1 MNILIELVALIAV
14 AVLLIGAG
22 FRAWR
27 IGNRLLKW
35 SGVALAAVLALAVSS
50 VSTVTIAGMIKQHA
64 RHAPVPDLKAEVTPE
79 RIARGKAITDSFCSG
94 CHTRTAPLTGGVEI
108 GEHFPIPVGS
118 FITSNLTP
126 AGSLKRWSDGEIFRA
141 IRNGIG
147 ADGRWLTVMSYTNS
161 SRLSDDDTLAVIAYL
176 RSMSAAG
183 TPTPEPPDRLNLLGV
198 AMLGAGLLPGGKP
211 VLRDH
216 ISAPPKGPTIEFGEY
231 ILSYQDCRECHGARL
246 TGGVAG
252 QLAPIGPG
260 LNFVKEW
267 KLAEFIATMRTGI
280 DPTGHHI
287 SEKMPWQPV
296 GRMDDDELAAVYEY
310 LKNVPD
316 S

>member
-1 MNILIELVALIAV
+1 LI
-14 AVLLIGAG
+14 
-22 FRAWR
+22 FRARR
-27 IGNRLLKW
+27 IEDRILRW
-35 SGVALAAVLALAVSS
+35 SGVAAATMLAVAITS
-50 VSTVTIAGMIKQHA
+50 VSTVVIAGIIRQHS
-64 RHAPVPDLKAEVTPE
+64 RRAPIPNLTAEATPD

-94 CHTRTAPLTGGVEI
+94 CHTSTGPLTGGMDI
-108 GEHFPIPVGS
+108 GKHFPISVGS
-118 FITSNLTP
+118 FVASNLTP

-147 ADGRWLTVMSYTNS
+147 ADGRWLTGMSYVNAG
-161 SRLSDDDTLAVIAYL
+161 RLSDDDTLAVIAYL
-176 RSMSAAG
+176 RSMPAAG
-183 TPTPEPPDRLNLLGV
+183 VPTPEPPDRLNLLGL
-198 AMLGAGLLPGGKP
+198 AMLGVGMLPSGKP
-211 VLRDH
+211 VFTGN
-216 ISAPPKGPTIEFGEY
+216 ISAPPKGPTVEFGEY
-231 ILSYQDCRECHGARL
+231 ILSYQDCRNCHGARL

-260 LNFVKEW
+260 LSFVKEW
-267 KLAEFIATMRTGI
+267 KLAEFIATMRTGV

-310 LKNVPD
+310 IKQLPD